1 MQQKLECSRPIRLRS
16 AKTTLTDRSHTP
28 TLHGFISTNYASLTA
43 VCYEAYPELL
53 VFDADR
59 ILTFLAASTSRY
71 GGPLGNEHAFMRWAT
86 RFVTKEAQR
95 YEITSRILREHRRTL
110 FAAIH
115 TSLWKSSTEA
125 SVCPE
130 DLSNEISMV
139 IHNRAHSLNEKG
151 TARLPTRL
159 IGLVKRHVQFYNSR
173 CSRRRKAV
181 QQHLLSGESLSCEVL
196 SDVELAFMR
205 ADAEG
210 IYDFGYSGAQILVN

>member
-1 MQQKLECSRPIRLRS
+1 MQQKLECSRS
-16 AKTTLTDRSHTP
+16 EAGSDVKTTLTDRSHTT

-130 DLSNEISMV
+130 DLFNEISMLV
-139 IHNRAHSLNEKG
+139 HDRAHSLDGKG

-159 IGLVKRHVQFYNSR
+159 TGLVKRHVQFHNSR
-173 CSRRRKAV
+173 CSRRRKAL
-181 QQHLLSGESLSCEVL
+181 QRHLLSGESLGCEVL
-196 SDVELAFMR
+196 SDLELASMR

-210 IYDFGYSGAQILVN
+210 IYDPGYQEAKILMN